1 MIFFF
6 QDFMFVQSEDR
17 LRLTSAGL
25 AVTAGA
31 TATTAGGLSSS
42 LISGLLTV
50 VVAAGVAVTV
60 SFPFC

>member
-1 MIFFF
+1 
-6 QDFMFVQSEDR
+6 MFVQSEDR

-50 VVAAGVAVTV
+50 VVATGVAVTV
-60 SFPFC
+60 SYPFC